1 MKKKNNKISC
11 YLASLLFMALSYYL
25 LNNLIFALINGL
37 CFFLVM
43 YKYITLSFIKVNE
56 KLDKYFEIQN
66 DKKKQL
72 FESFVWGIARG
83 LGISVGI
90 VVLGTILI
98 LILKELVTLPIIGQ
112 YIAQIIEMVDVY
124 LKK

>member
-1 MKKKNNKISC
+1 MFNNKQIIKE
-11 YLASLLFMALSYYL
+11 L
-25 LNNLIFALINGL
+25 
-37 CFFLVM
+37 
-43 YKYITLSFIKVNE
+43 TKVNE

>member
-1 MKKKNNKISC
+1 MSIKKPQFYIKLVNFVKNICGDRVFNSKQI
-11 YLASLLFMALSYYL
+11 LKELK
-25 LNNLIFALINGL
+25 NI
-37 CFFLVM
+37 
-43 YKYITLSFIKVNE
+43 NE
-56 KLDKYFEIQN
+56 KLDKYFELQN

-72 FESFVWGIARG
+72 FESFVWGISRG

-90 VVLGTILI
+90 VILGTILI
-98 LILKELVTLPIIGQ
+98 LILRELVTLPVIGE